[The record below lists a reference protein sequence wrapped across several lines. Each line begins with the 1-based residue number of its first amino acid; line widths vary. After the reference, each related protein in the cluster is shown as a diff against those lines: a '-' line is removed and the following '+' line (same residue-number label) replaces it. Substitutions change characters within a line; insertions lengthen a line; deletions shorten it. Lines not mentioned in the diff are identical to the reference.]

1 MRALRTVLLICSG
14 MAVLGGTP
22 AFAEMLAFV
31 VYETRSEESLRA
43 LKLKV
48 KPTPIENGVAII
60 DLDPASPNYK
70 KILAKYPFIPGT
82 SPHHQYYNPD
92 KTKLYVTSTVAQVI
106 HVFDLMRKP
115 YGVKRIE
122 APGCKH

>member
-31 VYETRSEESLRA
+31 VYETRSEKSLRA
-43 LKLKV
+43 LRLKV

-70 KILAKYPFIPGT
+70 KILAKGL
-82 SPHHQYYNPD
+82 SP
-92 KTKLYVTSTVAQVI
+92 TL
-106 HVFDLMRKP
+106 R
-115 YGVKRIE
+115 
-122 APGCKH
+122 